1 MHRYIALQKI
11 VELGSFSK
19 AAYSLGYTQSALSQA
34 ISSLENEMGFKLL
47 KRTRTGSTLTSEG
60 EEMYPYIKRTIFQ
73 YQSSIEKAKDICG
86 LDTGTI
92 HIGTMSSISVHWLPS
107 LMKEFHRMHP
117 NVEFITHQGDYTV
130 MNEWVKTGAVNFGFV
145 SPDAISGIEILPLK
159 EGALTAIVPKNHPL
173 AEYDIIPL
181 EKLMEESFILLE
193 TGYYSECLTAFRT
206 LGIQPDIKYIAH
218 DDYSIMAM
226 VEQGMGV
233 SILAELVLHRTNFN
247 IEVRPVDP
255 PLSRTLAIGYRSKLE
270 LPVASRRFIEF
281 IRAHKDELP

>member
-130 MNEWVKTGAVNFGFV
+130 MNE
-145 SPDAISGIEILPLK
+145 
-159 EGALTAIVPKNHPL
+159 
-173 AEYDIIPL
+173 
-181 EKLMEESFILLE
+181 
-193 TGYYSECLTAFRT
+193 
-206 LGIQPDIKYIAH
+206 
-218 DDYSIMAM
+218 
-226 VEQGMGV
+226 
-233 SILAELVLHRTNFN
+233 
-247 IEVRPVDP
+247 
-255 PLSRTLAIGYRSKLE
+255 
-270 LPVASRRFIEF
+270 
-281 IRAHKDELP
+281 